1 MKKRIKSRI
10 TFEDLTF
17 IAGTKEWTTLSMG
30 TNRIYIMNGN
40 RFVGICDFE
49 IIDNRNYLYIKAVRI
64 YDNDIDEQILFRFL
78 IEELAVDEIYYNVPA
93 NRLYEASIIEKI
105 GFVKV
110 EESVNGNYIWKG

>member
-1 MKKRIKSRI
+1 
-10 TFEDLTF
+10 
-17 IAGTKEWTTLSMG
+17 
-30 TNRIYIMNGN
+30 MNGN

-78 IEELAVDEIYYNVPA
+78 VEELAVDEIYYNVLA
-93 NRLYEASIIEKI
+93 NCSYEVSTIEKM

-110 EESVNGNYIWKG
+110 KESVNGNYIWKG